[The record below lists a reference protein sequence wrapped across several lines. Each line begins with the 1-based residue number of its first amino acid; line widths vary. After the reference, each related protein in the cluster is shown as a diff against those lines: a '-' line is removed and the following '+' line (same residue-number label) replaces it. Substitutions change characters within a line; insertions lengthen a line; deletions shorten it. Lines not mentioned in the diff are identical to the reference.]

1 MTMLHYFA
9 PIGLLPNIAVR
20 GLLPAMEAHG
30 VSRTDDGD
38 AAPAPGFCRLDLDF
52 SPESDGLGLPPS
64 RIHPVSPVTGERLA
78 AWPEAYAR
86 LGGEISEALRY
97 RDRREHAALVEELRE
112 LVAGRMT
119 PTL

>member
-1 MTMLHYFA
+1 MTMLQYFA
-9 PIGLLPNIAVR
+9 PIGLLPNIAAF

-30 VSRTDDGD
+30 VCRAGD
-38 AAPAPGFCRLDLDF
+38 SKSKPTSGFCRLDVDATPGPAAP
-52 SPESDGLGLPPS
+52 SIPPS
-64 RIHPVSPVTGERLA
+64 RIHPVSPTTGRPLA

-86 LGGEISEALRY
+86 LYGEMIEAVRY

-119 PTL
+119 PQM

>member
-1 MTMLHYFA
+1 MLQYFA

-30 VSRTDDGD
+30 VSKADDGG
-38 AAPAPGFCRLDLDF
+38 AEPAPGFCRLDVDS
-52 SPESDGLGLPPS
+52 SPELGGPNVPPS
-64 RIHPVSPVTGERLA
+64 RIHPVSPVTGKRLA